1 VRRVVVVVVTA
12 ACLAGLL
19 TACGSDTVRVSYRPP
34 PGARYRHEVRVH
46 SVTTTRL
53 AGTAEDR
60 AVDDLVLVT
69 EQTVLAADAGGVR
82 VQVRLRQAGAPDR
95 TFVVRLDHAAQLA
108 GVETVEGL
116 PPSVLGAD
124 ALPQILP
131 GAAGA
136 PPDRPL
142 GPGERWT
149 IDAPAALPGVVGA
162 RLQGSGRLVELGLSG
177 GRKVASTRS
186 STRLPLSATTPLRGS
201 VVALDGIE
209 TTDGTATRALVDGAV
224 ERATTV
230 THGQFRLTLGPVG
243 TPGATPVGGTLT
255 LEVRSETRRL
265 GG

>member
-1 VRRVVVVVVTA
+1 MVVVLLTTA
-12 ACLAGLL
+12 GLAGTL
-19 TACGSDTVRVSYRPP
+19 TACGEDTVRVSYRPP
-34 PGARYRHEVRVH
+34 LGARYRHEVRVH
-46 SVTTTRL
+46 SVTTTTL
-53 AGTAEDR
+53 AGSGEDR
-60 AVDDLVLVT
+60 TVDDLVLIT
-69 EQTVLAADAGGVR
+69 EQTVLAADAEGVR
-82 VQVRLRQAGAPDR
+82 VRVRLRQDGAPDR
-95 TFVVRLDHAAQLA
+95 TFVVRLDRAAQLA

-142 GPGERWT
+142 APGERWT
-149 IDAPAALPGVVGA
+149 IDAPAALPDTVGA

-209 TTDGTATRALVDGAV
+209 TTDGTATRALADGAV
-224 ERATTV
+224 EQATTV

-243 TPGATPVGGTLT
+243 TPAAAPVGGTLT
-255 LEVRSETRRL
+255 LDVRSETRRL
-265 GG
+265 ET